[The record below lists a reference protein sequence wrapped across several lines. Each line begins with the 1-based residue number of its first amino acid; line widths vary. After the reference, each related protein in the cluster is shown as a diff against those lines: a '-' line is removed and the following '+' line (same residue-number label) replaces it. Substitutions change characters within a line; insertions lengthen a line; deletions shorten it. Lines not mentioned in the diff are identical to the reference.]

1 MVIRV
6 VEAQE
11 VDQQRIAIP
20 GWEQQ
25 YTQMSAGRFAGRIL
39 HAEVEGIELYEEQ
52 MNLRVEQEFHAPPG
66 ALVFSFDMSE
76 NSLYLLDGET
86 RNAWVTPENYREV
99 AVVIKQA
106 GQWDQALNDFADL
119 VLTPLRS
126 DGCHA
131 LAASL
136 SSMLTG
142 SGAGAQPVDAPGVVQ
157 AIVAN
162 CFSLL
167 CEAPAGDEH
176 RARSIVQ
183 AKRVVQRVRD
193 LVNDCPEENF
203 AMAELAAKAGVSPR
217 TLQQSFLRYA
227 GMPPIVWLRNRRLN
241 AARRDLLGAAGSG
254 VSVAEVAMKWSF
266 WHLGRFSQSYH
277 ALFGEYPK
285 ATVRHGARP

>member
-25 YTQMSAGRFAGRIL
+25 YTQMSAGRFAGRVL

-76 NSLYLLDGET
+76 NTLYLLDGET

-106 GQWDQALNDFADL
+106 GQWGQALDDFADL

-126 DGCHA
+126 DGCRS

-136 SSMLTG
+136 SDLLV
-142 SGAGAQPVDAPGVVQ
+142 GAGAGRHPVEAPGVAQ

-167 CEAPAGDEH
+167 CEAPAGDEQ
-176 RARSIVQ
+176 RSRSIVQ
-183 AKRVVQRVRD
+183 AKRVVQRVKD
-193 LVNDCPEENF
+193 VVNDCPEENF

-241 AARRDLLGAAGSG
+241 AARRDLLGAAESG
-254 VSVAEVAMKWSF
+254 MTVAEVAMKWSF

-285 ATVRHGARP
+285 ATVRQGVRP

>member
-1 MVIRV
+1 MSVRV

-76 NSLYLLDGET
+76 NTLYLLDGET

-106 GQWDQALNDFADL
+106 GHWAQPFEAFADL

-126 DGCHA
+126 ANCRSV
-131 LAASL
+131 AASL
-136 SSMLTG
+136 SNLL
-142 SGAGAQPVDAPGVVQ
+142 AGASAGQQQMDAPGVAQ
-157 AIVAN
+157 RIVSD

-167 CEAPAGDEH
+167 CETPGEAPSS
-176 RARSIVQ
+176 RSSLQ
-183 AKRVVQRVRD
+183 AKRVVQRVKE
-193 LVNDCPEENF
+193 LVSDCPEENF
-203 AMAELAAKAGVSPR
+203 GMAELAARAGVSPR
-217 TLQQSFLRYA
+217 TLQQCFLRYA

-241 AARRDLLGAAGSG
+241 AARRDLLAAAETG

-285 ATVRHGARP
+285 QTVRQRGRG

>member
-25 YTQMSAGRFAGRIL
+25 YTQMSAGRFSGRIL

-66 ALVFSFDMSE
+66 TLVFSFDMSE
-76 NSLYLLDGET
+76 NTLYLLDGET

-106 GQWDQALNDFADL
+106 VQWGQPLDSFADL

-126 DGCHA
+126 DNCRSV
-131 LAASL
+131 AASL
-136 SSMLTG
+136 SDMLTG
-142 SGAGAQPVDAPGVVQ
+142 AFGGERHMDAPGIAQ
-157 AIVAN
+157 TIVSD
-162 CFSLL
+162 CFYLL
-167 CEAPAGDEH
+167 CEAPIGDG
-176 RARSIVQ
+176 RQSRSTVQ
-183 AKRVVQRVRD
+183 AKRVVQRVKE
-193 LVNDCPEENF
+193 VVGDCPEENF
-203 AMAELAAKAGVSPR
+203 GMVELAAKAGVSPR
-217 TLQQSFLRYA
+217 SLQQSFLRYA
-227 GMPPIVWLRNRRLN
+227 GIPPIVWLRNRRLN
-241 AARRDLLGAAGSG
+241 AARRDLLGAAESG
-254 VSVAEVAMKWSF
+254 VTVAEVAMKWSF

-285 ATVRHGARP
+285 TTVKQGGRL

>member
-25 YTQMSAGRFAGRIL
+25 YTQMSAGRFSGRIL

-76 NSLYLLDGET
+76 NTLYLLDGET

-106 GQWDQALNDFADL
+106 GQWGQSLDGFADL

-126 DGCHA
+126 DNCRSV
-131 LAASL
+131 AASL
-136 SSMLTG
+136 SNMLTG
-142 SGAGAQPVDAPGVVQ
+142 ASGGHHPMDAPGVAQ
-157 AIVAN
+157 TIVSD

-167 CEAPAGDEH
+167 CEAPLGDVH
-176 RARSIVQ
+176 RSRSMVQ
-183 AKRVVQRVRD
+183 AKRVVQRVKEV
-193 LVNDCPEENF
+193 VNDCPEEHF
-203 AMAELAAKAGVSPR
+203 GMTELAAKAGVSPR
-217 TLQQSFLRYA
+217 SLQQSFLRYA
-227 GMPPIVWLRNRRLN
+227 GLPPIVWLRNRRLN
-241 AARRDLLGAAGSG
+241 AARRDLLGAAESG
-254 VSVAEVAMKWSF
+254 TTVAEVAMKWSF

-285 ATVRHGARP
+285 TTVKQGGRT

>member
-11 VDQQRIAIP
+11 IDQQRIAIP

-39 HAEVEGIELYEEQ
+39 HAEVEGIEVYEEQ

-66 ALVFSFDMSE
+66 ALVFSFDMTE
-76 NSLYLLDGET
+76 NTLYLLDGDT

-106 GQWDQALNDFADL
+106 AQWGQALDGFNDL

-126 DGCHA
+126 DHC
-131 LAASL
+131 LSVAASL
-136 SSMLTG
+136 SHML
-142 SGAGAQPVDAPGVVQ
+142 SGASADQRGMDAPGVAQ
-157 AIVAN
+157 TIVSD

-167 CEAPAGDEH
+167 CEAPLGDG
-176 RARSIVQ
+176 RQARSIVQ
-183 AKRVVQRVRD
+183 AKRVVQRVKEV
-193 LVNDCPEENF
+193 VNDCPDELF
-203 AMAELAAKAGVSPR
+203 GMAELAARAGVSPR
-217 TLQQSFLRYA
+217 SLQQSFLRYA
-227 GMPPIVWLRNRRLN
+227 GIPPIVWLRNRRLN
-241 AARRDLLGAAGSG
+241 AARRDLLAAAETGM
-254 VSVAEVAMKWSF
+254 SVAEVAMKWSF

-285 ATVRHGARP
+285 ITARQGGRP

>member
-1 MVIRV
+1 MAIRV

-25 YTQMSAGRFAGRIL
+25 YTQMSAGRFSGRIL

-66 ALVFSFDMSE
+66 ALVFSFDMSD
-76 NSLYLLDGET
+76 NALYLLDGET

-99 AVVIKQA
+99 AVVIKESA
-106 GQWDQALNDFADL
+106 NWGQPADAFADL

-126 DGCHA
+126 GHCQSVA
-131 LAASL
+131 TSL
-136 SSMLTG
+136 SNLLTG
-142 SGAGAQPVDAPGVVQ
+142 ASTGDDPMDAPGVAQ
-157 AIVAN
+157 SIVSH

-167 CEAPAGDEH
+167 CEAPLDGER

-183 AKRVVQRVRD
+183 AKRVVQRVKEV
-193 LVNDCPEENF
+193 VNDCPDEQF
-203 AMAELAAKAGVSPR
+203 GMADLAAKAGVSPR
-217 TLQQSFLRYA
+217 TLQQSFLHYA

-241 AARRDLLGAAGSG
+241 AARRDLLAAAESG
-254 VSVAEVAMKWSF
+254 MTVAEVAMKWSF
-266 WHLGRFSQSYH
+266 WHLGRFSQSYF

-285 ATVRHGARP
+285 TTAKQGGRA

>member
-1 MVIRV
+1 MSVRV

-39 HAEVEGIELYEEQ
+39 HAEVEGIELFEEQ

-66 ALVFSFDMSE
+66 ALVFSFDMSD
-76 NSLYLLDGET
+76 NTLYLLDGET

-106 GQWDQALNDFADL
+106 GQWGQALDSFADL

-126 DGCHA
+126 DHCSQVA
-131 LAASL
+131 TSL
-136 SSMLTG
+136 SNLLTG
-142 SGAGAQPVDAPGVVQ
+142 AYGEQQAMDAPGIAQ
-157 AIVAN
+157 GIVSN

-167 CEAPAGDEH
+167 CEAPLSDAQ
-176 RARSIVQ
+176 RSRSIVQ
-183 AKRVVQRVRD
+183 AKRVVQRVKEV
-193 LVNDCPEENF
+193 VNDCPEENLG
-203 AMAELAAKAGVSPR
+203 MTELAAKAGVSPR
-217 TLQQSFLRYA
+217 SLQQSFLRYA
-227 GMPPIVWLRNRRLN
+227 GIPPIVWLRNRRLN
-241 AARRDLLGAAGSG
+241 AARRDLLNAAETGMT
-254 VSVAEVAMKWSF
+254 VADVAMKWSF
-266 WHLGRFSQSYH
+266 WHLGRFSQSYY

-285 ATVRHGARP
+285 ATIKQGGRS

>member
-1 MVIRV
+1 MSVRV

-11 VDQQRIAIP
+11 IDQQRIAIP

-66 ALVFSFDMSE
+66 ALVFSFDMLE
-76 NSLYLLDGET
+76 NTLYLLDGET

-99 AVVIKQA
+99 AVVIKEA
-106 GQWDQALNDFADL
+106 VQWEQSHDSFADL

-126 DGCHA
+126 ANCRSV
-131 LAASL
+131 AASL
-136 SSMLTG
+136 SNMLTG
-142 SGAGAQPVDAPGVVQ
+142 ASAGQQQMDAPGVAQ
-157 AIVAN
+157 TIVSD

-167 CEAPAGDEH
+167 CEAPAGE
-176 RARSIVQ
+176 AQRSRSVVQ
-183 AKRVVQRVRD
+183 AKRVVQRVKEV
-193 LVNDCPEENF
+193 VNDCPEENF
-203 AMAELAAKAGVSPR
+203 GMADLATKAGVSPR
-217 TLQQSFLRYA
+217 TLQQCFLRYA

-241 AARRDLLGAAGSG
+241 AARRDLLAAAETGM
-254 VSVAEVAMKWSF
+254 SVAEVAMKWSF

-285 ATVRHGARP
+285 QTVRQGGRG

>member
-106 GQWDQALNDFADL
+106 GQWDQALDDFADL

-142 SGAGAQPVDAPGVVQ
+142 AGAGVQPVDAPGVAQ

-167 CEAPAGDEH
+167 CEAPAGDGH

-241 AARRDLLGAAGSG
+241 AARRDLLGAAESG